1 MQALYNGE
9 AIDPLGCL
17 GGYGSI
23 CRVKCNHGFSLEGSE
38 TRTCVKAVVKNQEI
52 VHWTGTRATCKGNLC
67 FLVTKLFL
75 FTCKGNTFFTS
86 KCNACLLAC
95 KGNTYLLVK
104 AIFLFTCKGN
114 TCLLVK
120 AIFLFTWK
128 GNTCLVVKAI
138 FLFTCKGNTFLLV
151 KLMLVYL

>member
-38 TRTCVKAVVKNQEI
+38 TRTCVKTVVKNQEI

-86 KCNACLLAC
+86 KCNACLLV
-95 KGNTYLLVK
+95 KVILIYLERQYS
-104 AIFLFTCKGN
+104 
-114 TCLLVK
+114 CLLVK
-120 AIFLFTWK
+120 VI
-128 GNTCLVVKAI
+128 
-138 FLFTCKGNTFLLV
+138 
-151 KLMLVYL
+151 LVYL